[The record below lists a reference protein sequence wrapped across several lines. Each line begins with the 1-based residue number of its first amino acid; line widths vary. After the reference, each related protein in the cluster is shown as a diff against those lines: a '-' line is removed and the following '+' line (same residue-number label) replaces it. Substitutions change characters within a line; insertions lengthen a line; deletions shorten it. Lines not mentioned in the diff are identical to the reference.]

1 MPIEVKVPTL
11 PESEAATTIAAWH
24 RRTGDVVKRDDH
36 LLDLE
41 TEKAVLEIQSP
52 ADGVLQKIRFSE
64 GDAVISGQVLA
75 LLAEGHAE
83 QEATARV
90 VRTGQPE
97 RRQFDVVVI
106 GAGPAGY
113 HAAIRAA
120 QLGLKV
126 ACIDAALGK
135 DGEPALGGTC
145 LRVGC
150 VPSKALLD
158 STHQY
163 WNLQHRFGE
172 HGISF
177 KDAAIEVPAMIGRK
191 DKIVKQFTGGITSL
205 FKANKITPFY
215 GFAQLQP
222 GKVVKVAQ
230 HEGGDV
236 ELKGANVILAA
247 GSDSIELP
255 FAKFDGENIVDN
267 VGALD
272 FTEVPKRLA
281 VIGAGV
287 IGLELGSVWGRL
299 GAEVV
304 ILEALP
310 DFLPAADAEVAK
322 LAARELKKEGL
333 DIRLGAKVSK
343 AEVTGK
349 GKNKEVSIAYTDASG
364 EQSLVVEKLLV
375 AVGRRA
381 ATKGLLAEGTG
392 VQLNERGQIVVD
404 EHCHTGVDGIWAIG
418 DCVRGPMLAHKG
430 FEEGIAVA
438 ELIAGL
444 PGHVSFDTIPYV
456 IYTAP
461 EVAWVGKTEQQLKA
475 EGVPYKAGT
484 FPFAAVGRAVAMA
497 EPVGFAKV
505 IAHAETDRV
514 LGLHLIGP
522 NVSELV
528 HEGVLAMEFHGTS
541 DQLARICHAHP
552 TLSEAIHD
560 AAMAVGRRAIHKANC
575 LSFDATG
582 RGLPL

>member
-1 MPIEVKVPTL
+1 M
-11 PESEAATTIAAWH
+11 SE
-24 RRTGDVVKRDDH
+24 
-36 LLDLE
+36 
-41 TEKAVLEIQSP
+41 
-52 ADGVLQKIRFSE
+52 
-64 GDAVISGQVLA
+64 
-75 LLAEGHAE
+75 
-83 QEATARV
+83 
-90 VRTGQPE
+90 
-97 RRQFDVVVI
+97 QFDVVVI

-120 QLGLKV
+120 QLGLKT

-135 DGEPALGGTC
+135 DGKPALGGTC

-163 WNLQHRFGE
+163 ENMLHKFEQ

-177 KDAAIEVPAMIGRK
+177 KDAAIDVPKMIARK
-191 DKIVKQFTGGITSL
+191 DGIVKQFTGGIAML
-205 FKANKITPFY
+205 FKANKVAPYY
-215 GFAQLQP
+215 GFATLHP
-222 GKVVKVAQ
+222 DRVVKVRQ
-230 HEGGDV
+230 HDGSEV
-236 ELKGANVILAA
+236 ELQGKNVIIAA

-287 IGLELGSVWGRL
+287 IGLELGSVWKRL
-299 GAEVV
+299 GAEVT

-310 DFLPAADAEVAK
+310 EFLPAADAEVSR
-322 LAARELKKEGL
+322 LAAREFKKQGL
-333 DIRLGAKVSK
+333 DIKLGAKVSK

-349 GKNKEVSIAYTDASG
+349 GKKKEVAITFADDKG
-364 EQSLVVEKLLV
+364 EQTLVVDRLLV

-404 EHCHTGVDGIWAIG
+404 EHCRTGVEGVWAIG

-444 PGHVSFDTIPYV
+444 PGHVNFDTIPYV

-461 EVAWVGKTEQQLKA
+461 EIAWVGKTEQQLKA
-475 EGVPYKAGT
+475 EGVPYKTGS

-497 EPVGFAKV
+497 EAVGFVKV

-514 LGLHLIGP
+514 LGLHIIGA
-522 NVSELV
+522 NASELV
-528 HEGVLAMEFHGTS
+528 HEGVLTMEFHGS
-541 DQLARICHAHP
+541 AEDLARICHAHP

-560 AAMAVGRRAIHKANC
+560 AAMAVDKRAIHKAN
-575 LSFDATG
+575 
-582 RGLPL
+582 

>member
-1 MPIEVKVPTL
+1 M
-11 PESEAATTIAAWH
+11 SE
-24 RRTGDVVKRDDH
+24 
-36 LLDLE
+36 
-41 TEKAVLEIQSP
+41 
-52 ADGVLQKIRFSE
+52 
-64 GDAVISGQVLA
+64 
-75 LLAEGHAE
+75 
-83 QEATARV
+83 
-90 VRTGQPE
+90 
-97 RRQFDVVVI
+97 QFDVVVI

-120 QLGLKV
+120 QLGLKT

-135 DGEPALGGTC
+135 DGKPALGGTC

-163 WNLQHRFGE
+163 ENMLHKFDQ

-177 KDAAIEVPAMIGRK
+177 KDAAMDVEKMIARK
-191 DKIVKQFTGGITSL
+191 DGIVKQFTGGIAML
-205 FKANKITPFY
+205 FKANKVTPYY
-215 GFAQLQP
+215 GFAQLQA
-222 GKVVKVAQ
+222 GNVVKVKQ
-230 HEGGDV
+230 HDGAEV
-236 ELKGANVILAA
+236 ELKGTNVILAA

-255 FAKFDGENIVDN
+255 FAKFDGETIVDN

-287 IGLELGSVWGRL
+287 IGLELGSVWRRL
-299 GAEVV
+299 GAEVT
-304 ILEALP
+304 ILEAMP
-310 DFLPAADAEVAK
+310 DLLAAADAEVSK
-322 LAARELKKEGL
+322 LAAREFKKEGL

-349 GKNKEVSIAYTDASG
+349 GKKKEVALVYTDAKG
-364 EQSLVVEKLLV
+364 EEQTLSVDKLLV

-404 EHCHTGVDGIWAIG
+404 EHCHTGVDGVWAIG

-444 PGHVSFDTIPYV
+444 PGHVNFDTIPWV
-456 IYTAP
+456 IYTSP
-461 EVAWVGKTEQQLKA
+461 EIAWVGKTEQQLKA
-475 EGVPYKAGT
+475 EGVPYKTGS

-497 EPVGFAKV
+497 EATGFVKV

-514 LGLHLIGP
+514 LGLHIIGP
-522 NVSELV
+522 SASELV
-528 HEGVLAMEFHGTS
+528 HEGVLTMEFSGS
-541 DQLARICHAHP
+541 ADDLARICHAHP

-560 AAMAVGRRAIHKANC
+560 AAMAVDKRAIHKAN
-575 LSFDATG
+575 
-582 RGLPL
+582 